1 MSFAEIF
8 RMALAALK
16 LNKLRSILTMLGI
29 AVGVFSVIGVMTA
42 LSVIAGSIE
51 TGLSFLGSNL
61 FQFGK
66 YPVIQT
72 GGHDADDKYENRRNI
87 TLGEAREFERL
98 MEGYAEVI
106 CFKVFDRGESASYG
120 RTKIRGKTIVGTN
133 EHFLVANQYTI
144 AYGRNLTAEDVDLGR
159 AVTVVGAEVQ
169 KKLFP
174 SESPVG
180 KTIKI
185 NERPY
190 QIIGV
195 LAEKGSTFGQSQDD
209 TIIVPITKFFAD
221 YGSANRTVNI
231 AVQSTSQE
239 TYNQTLDKAIGSM
252 RVARGLKVGA
262 ENDFEVYSNDT
273 LITAFASIAG
283 TIQAGAFVVSAIALL
298 AAGIGIMNIMLVSV
312 TERTREIG
320 VRKAMGARKQDIVKQ
335 FLVEAI
341 VLSEV
346 GGIAGIIAG
355 VAGGNGMALFF
366 DIAMVFP
373 WGWAITGLV
382 VCSIIGIGFGWYPAW
397 KAAALHPI
405 DALRYE

>member
-1 MSFAEIF
+1 MNFAEIF
-8 RMALAALK
+8 RMALQALK

-42 LSVIAGSIE
+42 LSVIASSIE
-51 TGLSFLGSNL
+51 GGLSFLGSNL
-61 FQFGK
+61 FQFAK
-66 YPVIQT
+66 YPVIQMD
-72 GGHDADDKYENRRNI
+72 GHDEDKYENRRNI
-87 TLGEAREFERL
+87 TLAQAREFARL
-98 MEGYAEVI
+98 MEGQAEVV
-106 CFKVFDRGESASYG
+106 CFKVFDGGETASYE
-120 RTKIRGKTIVGTN
+120 RTKVRGKTIVGTN

-144 AYGRNLTAEDVDLGR
+144 AYGRNLTAEDIDLGR
-159 AVTVVGAEVQ
+159 AVTVVGVEIQ

-174 SESPVG
+174 NQSPVG

-195 LAEKGSTFGQSQDD
+195 LQEKGSTFGQSQDD
-209 TIIVPITKFFAD
+209 MIIVPITKFFAD
-221 YGSANRTVNI
+221 FGSANRTVNI
-231 AVQSTSQE
+231 AVQSSSLA
-239 TYNQTLDKAIGSM
+239 TYNETLDKAVSALRI
-252 RVARGLKVGA
+252 ARGRKRGA
-262 ENDFEVYSNDT
+262 ANDFEIYSNDT
-273 LITAFASIAG
+273 LLGAFASIAG
-283 TIQAGAFVVSAIALL
+283 TIRAGAFVVSAIALL

-346 GGIAGIIAG
+346 GGLAGIIAG
-355 VAGGNGMALFF
+355 VAGGNGMAIFF

-373 WGWAITGLV
+373 WFWAITGLV